1 MGPAKGAGGE
11 QERLSRKAAWDQKT
25 FTSRL
30 RVGFFAALGK
40 ENKKPATKMIQYE
53 SRGEKIVNSQL
64 ASQLRFS
71 SCQRDYALWGGKS
84 AGFFSLWNS
93 FFENWKNP
101 HLAQLFQKFV
111 LKKIR
116 TWTVLG
122 EKPFVMSEWVQLSL
136 QARSWLH
143 RLRPLPVVTALF
155 SPCKTGSF
163 SWKQKKKP
171 KSKNFCGML

>member
-1 MGPAKGAGGE
+1 M
-11 QERLSRKAAWDQKT
+11 
-25 FTSRL
+25 
-30 RVGFFAALGK
+30 
-40 ENKKPATKMIQYE
+40 
-53 SRGEKIVNSQL
+53 RGKIVNSQL

-84 AGFFSLWNS
+84 AGLFSLRNS

-101 HLAQLFQKFV
+101 YTSSKFV
-111 LKKIR
+111 LKKIK

-122 EKPFVMSEWVQLSL
+122 KKPFVMSEWVQLSL

-155 SPCKTGSF
+155 SPCKIGEWLSKVGSF
-163 SWKQKKKP
+163 SWKQQKKRRRKKP
-171 KSKNFCGML
+171 QEFLWDVVNIVLNTMSAFLDN